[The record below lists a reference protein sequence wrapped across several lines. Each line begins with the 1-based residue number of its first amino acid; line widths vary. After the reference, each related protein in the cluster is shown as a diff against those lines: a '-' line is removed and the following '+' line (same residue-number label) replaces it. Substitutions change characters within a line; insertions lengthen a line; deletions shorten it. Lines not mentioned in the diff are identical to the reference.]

1 MTCPL
6 FITILARA
14 ADAEAI
20 DDGIDEAVLVL
31 LMSFLAQH
39 SHELL
44 DNIGN

>member
-1 MTCPL
+1 MACPL
-6 FITILARA
+6 LITILART

-31 LMSFLAQH
+31 LMSFLAKH
-39 SHELL
+39 SHELF